1 MENLKTHGQSTKE
14 SYRDDIE
21 TSRKQKTV
29 YKNYEY
35 FDDYSY
41 GNSTSIGFY
50 LEKDE
55 DEEETY
61 LYLFQDDGP
70 KELETLRKFLEWKRS
85 GKSDEIGHKGG
96 GNKRNIY
103 GMHCTEAF
111 ICMRIDDQYVIRCA
125 TKPNSLYDLSISN
138 IDEETFRSESDSST
152 YITNPEKLKI
162 KNLPGWY
169 SATYNKIKEESKI
182 TPNFLIRFELTEIPE
197 EYSSNDFW
205 TEYIN
210 QIRAKQYNIPIYFK
224 NEFLN
229 MTEYEKYDNIDLIGI
244 NDPNKIHDTVVKLYI
259 NKITKQFY
267 LNYESKYINVKEI
280 TDILDNSTDI
290 VEWGE
295 INMFIVSK
303 DYFDNNFKLF
313 NTDNKNRMI
322 QEDLYG
328 IYLYLNNKITNYL
341 PFEGKLLGDSRNN
354 LMEVEGI
361 KRTSLFRMILRPNTL
376 NCKNYDIFESLIET
390 REIKALT
397 GFTNKSPWKEIKDL
411 SMKLFKDENILMKS
425 ASRKKKLKTKETS
438 TKSGGNYIVYFG
450 NGLWKYGMVTNY
462 SNMKDRLSTHKCE
475 SIDNIIKYK
484 DFLKNKEDPKNKIC
498 ITMYACETD
507 TPKATEEN
515 IRIILEKNKTN
526 KITLIESCRSTNETR
541 EFFVC
546 DDFDYIINI
555 IESNLR

>member
-259 NKITKQFY
+259 NKITKQF
-267 LNYESKYINVKEI
+267 I
-280 TDILDNSTDI
+280 
-290 VEWGE
+290 
-295 INMFIVSK
+295 
-303 DYFDNNFKLF
+303 
-313 NTDNKNRMI
+313 
-322 QEDLYG
+322 
-328 IYLYLNNKITNYL
+328 
-341 PFEGKLLGDSRNN
+341 
-354 LMEVEGI
+354 
-361 KRTSLFRMILRPNTL
+361 
-376 NCKNYDIFESLIET
+376 
-390 REIKALT
+390 
-397 GFTNKSPWKEIKDL
+397 
-411 SMKLFKDENILMKS
+411 
-425 ASRKKKLKTKETS
+425 
-438 TKSGGNYIVYFG
+438 
-450 NGLWKYGMVTNY
+450 
-462 SNMKDRLSTHKCE
+462 
-475 SIDNIIKYK
+475 
-484 DFLKNKEDPKNKIC
+484 
-498 ITMYACETD
+498 
-507 TPKATEEN
+507 
-515 IRIILEKNKTN
+515 
-526 KITLIESCRSTNETR
+526 
-541 EFFVC
+541 
-546 DDFDYIINI
+546 
-555 IESNLR
+555 

>member
-1 MENLKTHGQSTKE
+1 
-14 SYRDDIE
+14 
-21 TSRKQKTV
+21 
-29 YKNYEY
+29 
-35 FDDYSY
+35 
-41 GNSTSIGFY
+41 
-50 LEKDE
+50 
-55 DEEETY
+55 
-61 LYLFQDDGP
+61 
-70 KELETLRKFLEWKRS
+70 
-85 GKSDEIGHKGG
+85 
-96 GNKRNIY
+96 
-103 GMHCTEAF
+103 
-111 ICMRIDDQYVIRCA
+111 
-125 TKPNSLYDLSISN
+125 
-138 IDEETFRSESDSST
+138 
-152 YITNPEKLKI
+152 
-162 KNLPGWY
+162 
-169 SATYNKIKEESKI
+169 
-182 TPNFLIRFELTEIPE
+182 
-197 EYSSNDFW
+197 
-205 TEYIN
+205 
-210 QIRAKQYNIPIYFK
+210 
-224 NEFLN
+224 
-229 MTEYEKYDNIDLIGI
+229 
-244 NDPNKIHDTVVKLYI
+244 
-259 NKITKQFY
+259 
-267 LNYESKYINVKEI
+267 
-280 TDILDNSTDI
+280 
-290 VEWGE
+290 
-295 INMFIVSK
+295 MFIVSK